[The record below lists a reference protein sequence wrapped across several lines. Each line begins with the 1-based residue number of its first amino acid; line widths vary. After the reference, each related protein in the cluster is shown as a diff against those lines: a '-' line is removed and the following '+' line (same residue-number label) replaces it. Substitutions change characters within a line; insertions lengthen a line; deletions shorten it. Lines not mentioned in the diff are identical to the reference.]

1 MPFMKCSRL
10 RVIAVIHNIQRIED
24 ELYGT
29 YAKNTEKTNTGQS
42 YFENHL
48 NMWASS
54 LSDLDLVDY

>member
-1 MPFMKCSRL
+1 MKCSRL

-48 NMWASS
+48 NMWAS
-54 LSDLDLVDY
+54 VV